1 MRVRQDLSDELAG
14 LHCAKVD
21 KYIKE
26 KKKMGCELDGKMAT
40 YIISYGGLCL
50 QVFGKSKAMD
60 WLRDLI

>member
-26 KKKMGCELDGKMAT
+26 KKKWDV
-40 YIISYGGLCL
+40 S
-50 QVFGKSKAMD
+50 
-60 WLRDLI
+60 